1 VVTARQRDSL
11 QAARWP
17 AERHVM
23 PSRPAVTVHTGS
35 SPTVATAI
43 PVLVRVRDVL
53 GRDLGHDGPPVVPR
67 LRLGCD
73 GLHRGH
79 RRCPA
84 TAHSSTVTNCLG
96 QLQLGGGCAET
107 HLRGRRVGPAG
118 RSAMRT
124 AAGATTVLPWT
135 ACCHSISAFSSCVC
149 AMVSVPARYVAPP
162 AGEPSPRPAPCR
174 KARGVQRV
182 LGVGGARSGEQPR
195 TSGAAVTE
203 HGGRILPRV
212 DLMNSVQAANV
223 SFKGKK
229 ARPTAVSKRR
239 D

>member
-1 VVTARQRDSL
+1 MAVTARQRDSL
-11 QAARWP
+11 SSQQAARRP

-73 GLHRGH
+73 GLRRGR

-96 QLQLGGGCAET
+96 QLRLGGGCAET

-124 AAGATTVLPWT
+124 AAGAATVLPWT

-149 AMVSVPARYVAPP
+149 AMVSVPACATVVAAARPK
-162 AGEPSPRPAPCR
+162 PRPVPCQNPR
-174 KARGVQRV
+174 DAQLAAGATERSRGATRGADRLSPGRSQRRASFSGRANSPGAIGTQV
-182 LGVGGARSGEQPR
+182 LYGVRRSR
-195 TSGAAVTE
+195 S
-203 HGGRILPRV
+203 
-212 DLMNSVQAANV
+212 
-223 SFKGKK
+223 
-229 ARPTAVSKRR
+229 
-239 D
+239 